1 MKEIF
6 RGLKYIKENKFIK
19 YTVVGISNTGI
30 SIMFNYVFLFCG
42 IFPGFSYALSYIIP
56 IIISGFITYFQ
67 YLNAVVKPIK
77 GGE

>member
-1 MKEIF
+1 MTYSF
-6 RGLKYIKENKFIK
+6 A
-19 YTVVGISNTGI
+19 
-30 SIMFNYVFLFCG
+30 FL
-42 IFPGFSYALSYIIP
+42 YALSYIIP

>member
-1 MKEIF
+1 MIS
-6 RGLKYIKENKFIK
+6 YFIILFFIALV
-19 YTVVGISNTGI
+19 YLGFISVRFFYYGVMTY
-30 SIMFNYVFLFCG
+30 SFAFL
-42 IFPGFSYALSYIIP
+42 YALSYIIP